1 MRKVAIIIIVTIVL
15 SAITYAGGGI
25 VVTQGNCCNGSGGT
39 GVADG
44 VGIYS
49 VTAKN
54 LLSNDNDSTVVD
66 GGIADRN
73 TIKDMRLFEY
83 ILARNDTAANLYQSL
98 QLGNTK
104 IGIPAIG
111 FFHSKNNGFNFMG
124 SYDNGTKYGGSS
136 IASFNNIGIG
146 GGINLDTNHTEFF
159 YVGDIYDAVLNA
171 NNNRF
176 VMTQVNKITN
186 DLFSAIAMDSSSQ
199 IVYEI
204 TMPLTAGNSDPVTQ
218 IRQDRSF
225 VSILYNPSNNP
236 NYPATDGGIT
246 IAPNGNPNTEIKI
259 ENLNGEYLLNSAGQ
273 HLFTSVAATTASFNG
288 DIEATAFNIISDVRL
303 KENIKDYSNGIAALS
318 QLQPKTYDYDGVIR
332 VDSTAI
338 YDTTYTTKSI
348 KVYRTASDNDFVP
361 KELDTRVWLKDKQ
374 GEYRIVESKVPNVK
388 IVGYDTKEVRVSNK
402 GCVGLLAQ
410 DVEKVLPSAVNTNE
424 YGMKSIDYT
433 ELVILLINANK
444 ELEKRIKELEN
455 R

>member
-1 MRKVAIIIIVTIVL
+1 MKAILYIMILCHMVA
-15 SAITYAGGGI
+15 YGGGSVI
-25 VVTQGNCCNGSGGT
+25 VTQGDCCSGGGT
-39 GVADG
+39 GGVSDG

-54 LLSNDNDSTVVD
+54 LLSNDNDSTLVD

-98 QLGNTK
+98 ELATK
-104 IGIPAIG
+104 YGMPAIG
-111 FFHSKNNGFNFMG
+111 FFQSKNSGFNFMG

-136 IASFNNIGIG
+136 IVSFNDNNIGSV
-146 GGINLDTNHTEFF
+146 INLDTNNINVN
-159 YVGDIYDAVLNA
+159 YVGDIYDAALNA

-218 IRQDRSF
+218 IRQNDSY
-225 VSILYNPSNNP
+225 VSILYNPGNNP

-246 IAPNGNPNTEIKI
+246 IAPNGNPNTEIKLK
-259 ENLNGEYLLNSAGQ
+259 NLNGEYLLNSAGLHQ
-273 HLFTSVAATTASFNG
+273 FTSVAATTASFNG

-332 VDSTAI
+332 IDSTAI

-374 GEYRIVESKVPNVK
+374 GEYRIVENKVPNVK

>member
-1 MRKVAIIIIVTIVL
+1 MKAILYIMILCHMVA
-15 SAITYAGGGI
+15 YGGGSVI
-25 VVTQGNCCNGSGGT
+25 VTQGDCCSGGGT
-39 GVADG
+39 GGVADG

-54 LLSNDNDSTVVD
+54 LLSNDNDSTLVD

-73 TIKDMRLFEY
+73 TIKDMRLYEY
-83 ILARNDTAANLYQSL
+83 ILARNDTSANLYQSL

-111 FFHSKNNGFNFMG
+111 FFHSKNSGFNFIG
-124 SYDNGTKYGGSS
+124 SYDNGTKYGASV
-136 IASFNNIGIG
+136 IASLNNIGIG

-159 YVGDIYDAVLNA
+159 YVGNIYDAVLNA

-176 VMTQVNKITN
+176 VMIQKNKITN

-218 IRQDRSF
+218 IRQNPSY

-332 VDSTAI
+332 IDSTAI
-338 YDTTYTTKSI
+338 YDTTYTTKTI
-348 KVYRTASDNDFVP
+348 KVYKTSSDNDLVN
-361 KELDTRVWLKDKQ
+361 KLDTRVWLKDKK
-374 GEYRIVESKVPNVK
+374 GEYRWVESKVPNIK
-388 IVGYDTKEVRVSNK
+388 IVGYDTKEIKVTNK

-410 DVEKVLPSAVNTNE
+410 DVEKVLPSAVNTNQ
-424 YGMKSIDYT
+424 YGLKSIDYT

-444 ELEKRIKELEN
+444 ELEKRIEELEN

>member
-1 MRKVAIIIIVTIVL
+1 MKAILYIMILCHMVA
-15 SAITYAGGGI
+15 YGGGSVI
-25 VVTQGNCCNGSGGT
+25 VTQGDCCSGGGT
-39 GVADG
+39 GGVADG

-98 QLGNTK
+98 ELAT
-104 IGIPAIG
+104 IYGIPAIG
-111 FFHSKNNGFNFMG
+111 FLQSKNNGFNFMG

-136 IASFNNIGIG
+136 ITSFNNIGIG

-159 YVGDIYDAVLNA
+159 YVGDIYDAALNA

-259 ENLNGEYLLNSAGQ
+259 ENLNGEYLLNSAGLHQ
-273 HLFTSVAATTASFNG
+273 FISSASTTASFNG
-288 DIEATAFNIISDVRL
+288 DIEATAFNIISDSRM
-303 KENIKDYSNGIAALS
+303 KENIKPYSEGVAMISALN
-318 QLQPKTYDYDGVIR
+318 PKTFNYSGVLRYDSI
-332 VDSTAI
+332 AI
-338 YDTTYTTKSI
+338 YDTICKKVKKTYTPQPTQFNKDLQPITVVVDECTKVLI
-348 KVYRTASDNDFVP
+348 
-361 KELDTRVWLKDKQ
+361 
-374 GEYRIVESKVPNVK
+374 
-388 IVGYDTKEVRVSNK
+388 GYDVTPIKISSEELHI
-402 GCVGLLAQ
+402 GLIAQ
-410 DVEKVLPSAVNTNE
+410 EVEKVAPDLVKTNE
-424 YGMKSIDYT
+424 ETGLKTVNYT
-433 ELVILLINANK
+433 ELIPALINA
-444 ELEKRIKELEN
+444 IKELNE
-455 R
+455 RIKMLEK